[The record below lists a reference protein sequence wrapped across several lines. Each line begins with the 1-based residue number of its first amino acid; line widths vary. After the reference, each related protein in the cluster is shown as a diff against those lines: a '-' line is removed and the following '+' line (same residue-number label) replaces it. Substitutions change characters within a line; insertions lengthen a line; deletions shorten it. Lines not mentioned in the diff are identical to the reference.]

1 MPFNGTG
8 TFVRNYDWPT
18 DYTAGI
24 PIDPDRLNADANDLA
39 DGLSNCI
46 TRDGQGVPLN
56 DISWENYKLINLGEA
71 TSPGDAMSQEASDA
85 RYARTI
91 TSTTLNVPGTYANIP
106 AAMAYLS
113 AFRILPNETVI
124 ISVAAGTHTAVS
136 PITLSHPDGARIVI
150 TGANTVTT
158 TASSVGAIGGSAGAW
173 TVPITVVSAAGMAA
187 NDYLILRN
195 VTGTGEYLIFSGLCK
210 ISSVVGNVVTV
221 VCPAKNTVFPTA
233 TLTGGAV
240 TCIKTMLTFAG
251 CDGLKIDGPLG
262 QINKIVV
269 AGNKTPS
276 TIGLIGQRGSEG
288 MKDQAFIYCGTSFG
302 ISSFGDGGVY
312 AQYGGTVDAA
322 YLCVSDCLIYNV
334 LSQHNGSINFNYGI
348 SLGCAEAGIAASSS
362 GNVSAET
369 SISIGNGTYG
379 SFCFQGGALLIPYSY
394 MWSNV
399 SDGWRAAWGGSIR
412 GQDVSSKF
420 NGGCG
425 GFSVGG
431 FAVTPDS
438 ICSNN
443 ASSGIYCEGGGSI
456 FASGGV
462 ELSNNGTYG
471 AYCDGGNIDCPE
483 AVASSNGVNGFT
495 ATNGGEIL
503 ANLAS
508 GTGNATY
515 MFSCSNL
522 GVIRATNA
530 VTAGATCFS
539 AFCGLI
545 DLTSATGTP
554 VLSYG
559 SEGRFITTAGVLI
572 SGPARLQRDSTYN
585 SESTAGLIIQN
596 ATTPLKMLTLG
607 YDVTRDYSFIQS
619 LHSTVGYKN
628 LAINPN
634 GGNVGIK
641 LGTTAPTAAIHLP
654 AGTTSAG
661 SAPLKFTTGSIMT
674 TPENMAVETD
684 GTNVY
689 FTNNA
694 GVRKTFTLV

>member
-18 DYTAGI
+18 DYNAGI
-24 PIDPDRLNADANDLA
+24 DIDPDRMNADANDLA
-39 DGLSNCI
+39 NGLSNCI

-56 DISWENYKLINLGEA
+56 DISWDGYKITGLGDA
-71 TSPGDAMSQEASDA
+71 TSAGDAMSQHASDA
-85 RYARTI
+85 RYVRIIQT
-91 TSTTLNVPGTYANIP
+91 TTLNVPASYATVQ
-106 AAMAYLS
+106 AAMTYLS
-113 AFRILPNETVI
+113 AFRIPPNETVT
-124 ISVAAGTHTAVS
+124 ISVAAGTHTSVV
-136 PITLSHPDGARIVI
+136 PITLSHPDGARIII

-158 TASSVGAIGGSAGAW
+158 TATSVGVIGGSVGAW
-173 TVPITVVSAAGMAA
+173 TIPITVASAAGMAA

-233 TLTGGAV
+233 TLTGGDV
-240 TCIKTMLTFAG
+240 TCIKTMLTFTG
-251 CDGLKIDGPLG
+251 CDGLKIDGPIG
-262 QINKIVV
+262 QINKMVV

-302 ISSFGDGGVY
+302 ISGFGDGGVY
-312 AQYGGTVDAA
+312 AQYGGTIDAA

-334 LSQHNGSINFNYGI
+334 LAQHNGSLNFNNGI
-348 SLGCAEAGIAASSS
+348 SLGCAEAGIASSSS

-379 SFCFQGGALLIPYSY
+379 AFCFQGAAILIPFAF

-399 SDGWRAAWGGSIR
+399 SDGWRTAWGGSIR
-412 GQDVSSKF
+412 GQEVSSRY

-425 GFSVGG
+425 GFAVGG
-431 FAVTPDS
+431 AAVTPNS
-438 ICSNN
+438 TASNN
-443 ASSGIYCEGGGSI
+443 ASAGLYCEGGGSI
-456 FASGGV
+456 FASDSV
-462 ELSNNGTYG
+462 QLLNNGTYG
-471 AYCDGGNIDCPE
+471 AYCDGGSIDCPQ
-483 AVASSNGVNGFT
+483 AVASSNGINGFT

-515 MFSCSNL
+515 LFSASKL
-522 GVIRATNA
+522 GMIRATNA
-530 VTAGATCFS
+530 VTAGATCYS
-539 AFCGLI
+539 ETCGLI

-572 SGPARLQRDSTYN
+572 SGPARLQRDSTYS

-596 ATTPLKMLTLG
+596 ATTPLKMMVMG
-607 YDVTRDYSFIQS
+607 YDVTRDYSYIQS

-628 LAINPN
+628 LALNPN
-634 GGNVGIK
+634 AGNVGIG
-641 LGTTAPTAAIHLP
+641 LVASAPTARLHLP
-654 AGTTSAG
+654 AGAAG
-661 SAPLKFTTGSIMT
+661 AGNAPLKLTSGTNLTTPEAGAFEYDGTNLYFTTGT
-674 TPENMAVETD
+674 
-684 GTNVY
+684 G
-689 FTNNA
+689 
-694 GVRKTFTLV
+694 RKTVTLV